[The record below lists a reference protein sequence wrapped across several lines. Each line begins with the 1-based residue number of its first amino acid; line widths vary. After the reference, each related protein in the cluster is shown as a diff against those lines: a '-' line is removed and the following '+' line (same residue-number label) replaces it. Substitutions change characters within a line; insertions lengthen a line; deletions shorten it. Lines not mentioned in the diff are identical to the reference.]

1 MAAVTTNGKGSGAR
15 SKARPKAE
23 PDVPTSKDEEASSA
37 PTPDAAAAAGEPGS
51 ESGSTP
57 AHVCSVAFCPI
68 GLAISAVQPL
78 RPDAVEHL
86 LVAGR
91 ELFLAMR
98 TIVDARAEQFEG
110 EDTKVTF
117 EKIDIG

>member
-1 MAAVTTNGKGSGAR
+1 MAAVTTNGEGPASPEPEPESEPEPGTESEPEAEAETEAPR
-15 SKARPKAE
+15 ATAAE
-23 PDVPTSKDEEASSA
+23 PEPETPPTS
-37 PTPDAAAAAGEPGS
+37 AAQ
-51 ESGSTP
+51 
-57 AHVCSVAFCPI
+57 HVCNVAFCPI
-68 GLAISAVQPL
+68 GLAISTVQPL

-98 TIVDARAEQFEG
+98 TIVDARADQF
-110 EDTKVTF
+110 DPQDAATTF